1 MKQKD
6 LEQVYYLKKELNQWQ
21 KEYSRLQAEIAL
33 SPKQIDGMPFT
44 KTNKTNKPTEDK
56 ALKLAE
62 TQKVIEGKMAEIQLA
77 ILEVETFIT
86 EIDDSFT
93 RQVVYNRCV
102 RCLSWQEIAFEF
114 GEGYTDATIRQHYH
128 RYIKR
133 LFK

>member
-6 LEQVYYLKKELNQWQ
+6 LEQVYYLKKELKQWQ
-21 KEYSRLQAEIAL
+21 SEYSRLQADIAL

-44 KTNKTNKPTEDK
+44 KTNKNNKPTEDK

-77 ILEVETFIT
+77 ILEVETFIA

-93 RQVVYNRCV
+93 NQVVFNRCV
-102 RCLSWQEIAFEF
+102 RCLSWREIAYEF
-114 GEGYTDATIRQHYH
+114 GEGYTEETIRQHYH
-128 RYIKR
+128 RFIKR
-133 LFK
+133 TLR